1 MTKSLILILYLMK
14 RLLFLILATMLIFG
28 CQTNQTAK
36 EEKAP
41 EVNYPPENQKDGV
54 FIHISHGAE
63 DAHRVAMGLKMA
75 TLMSEDK
82 DVLVYFDING
92 IDVVTKDTPDIKM
105 NTFPSSREALKE
117 LLTNNISVYACPGC
131 MKAKGVTADDLLE
144 GIKVAN
150 KDAFFDFTK
159 GRILTL
165 DY

>member
-1 MTKSLILILYLMK
+1 MK
-14 RLLFLILATMLIFG
+14 RLSFLIIATILLFG
-28 CQTNQTAK
+28 CQPKQALK
-36 EEKAP
+36 EEKTSTA
-41 EVNYPPENQKDGV
+41 NYTAEKHKDGV

-92 IDVVTKDTPDIKM
+92 IDVVTKDAPDIQM
-105 NTFPSSREALKE
+105 NTFPSSKKALQE
-117 LLTNNISVYACPGC
+117 LLSNNVPVYACPGC
-131 MKAKGVTADDLLE
+131 MKAKGVTEDGLLE
-144 GIKVAN
+144 GIQVAN

>member
-1 MTKSLILILYLMK
+1 MK
-14 RLLFLILATMLIFG
+14 RLSFLVVATILIFG
-28 CQTNQTAK
+28 CQSNQTVK
-36 EEKAP
+36 EEKASA
-41 EVNYPPENQKDGV
+41 VNYTPEKHKDGV

-92 IDVVTKDTPDIKM
+92 IDVVTKNAPDIQM
-105 NTFPSSREALKE
+105 NTFPSSKEALQE
-117 LLTNNISVYACPGC
+117 LLSNNIPVFACPGC
-131 MKAKGVTADDLLE
+131 MKAKGVTEDDLME

-150 KDAFFDFTK
+150 KDAFFNFTK